1 MLFHNEKQ
9 HTSRSIGDNY
19 IPADQELHQELHQ
32 SLGWVLVKNNKILV
46 FISQSPGQISV
57 WKLKK
62 KTNQQKS
69 AITTINKI
77 DSFPILFSIFD
88 ELYFSFFFELHLE
101 IERLLIDKHAMDSWD
116 HMHKSS
122 KEN

>member
-62 KTNQQKS
+62 KTQQKKCH
-69 AITTINKI
+69 NN
-77 DSFPILFSIFD
+77 
-88 ELYFSFFFELHLE
+88 H
-101 IERLLIDKHAMDSWD
+101 
-116 HMHKSS
+116 
-122 KEN
+122 